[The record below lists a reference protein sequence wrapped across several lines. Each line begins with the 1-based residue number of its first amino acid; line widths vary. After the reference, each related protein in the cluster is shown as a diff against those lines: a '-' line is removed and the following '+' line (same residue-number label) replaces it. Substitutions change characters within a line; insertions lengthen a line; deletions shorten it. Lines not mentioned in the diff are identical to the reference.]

1 MAHMLNHYSP
11 ARHHRRSIRLR
22 DYDYSQA
29 GAYFVTICTRN
40 GECLF
45 GKIAGGEMIVN
56 NIGNIVRDE
65 WLRSVDL
72 RKEIDLDGWV
82 MMPNHIHA
90 IVVITDLGRG
100 DRPVAPT
107 TRPGPRPR
115 SLSSLIAGFKSA
127 VTARVNE
134 SRGTPGVP
142 VWQRNYY
149 EHVIR
154 NDADLAR
161 IRDYVAANPTRWDDD
176 ENNPINIRSTPP

>member
-1 MAHMLNHYSP
+1 
-11 ARHHRRSIRLR
+11 
-22 DYDYSQA
+22 
-29 GAYFVTICTRN
+29 
-40 GECLF
+40 
-45 GKIAGGEMIVN
+45 
-56 NIGNIVRDE
+56 
-65 WLRSVDL
+65 
-72 RKEIDLDGWV
+72 
-82 MMPNHIHA
+82 MMPDHIHA

-100 DRPVAPT
+100 DRPVAPS

-154 NDADLAR
+154 NDADLTCVR
-161 IRDYVAANPTRWDDD
+161 GYIAANPGGWAED
-176 ENNPINIRSTPP
+176 ENNPGNIRPTPS